1 MKKLHLN
8 YYNKHKQEKPMSD
21 NYNPHRNSVLITEN
35 PETEPFSE
43 ADKKFL
49 AEEEAKEQQ
58 PEKIL
63 GKFDSQ
69 EDLQKAYQELEKKF
83 HEPRNDQVQ
92 DNNVE
97 DPKLPSEQTSEDN
110 NKEGNAEPSEENTN
124 TEDNTERTGVAEAY
138 QALQEA
144 GEVNEEIYAKFEEA
158 GVPKELVD
166 HVQELENYKAANEM
180 KQMTAEVEDYNALTE
195 WAGKNLSESEIDTYD
210 NIMQNG
216 TPDEMRFAIK
226 NLDARMRADNPKPK
240 SNLIKADAVSQAS
253 GTYNSTAEVQRDMKD
268 PRYSTDSAYRAKVH
282 AKLAK
287 SNV

>member
-1 MKKLHLN
+1 
-8 YYNKHKQEKPMSD
+8 MSD
-21 NYNPHRNSVLITEN
+21 NYDPHRNSVLITDN
-35 PETEPFSE
+35 PEKPAFSE

-49 AEEEAKEQQ
+49 AEQEAKEQP

-83 HEPRNDQVQ
+83 HEPSNNQVQ

-97 DPKLPSEQTSEDN
+97 DPTLPSEQVSEDN
-110 NKEGNAEPSEENTN
+110 NKEDDAEPSEENTN
-124 TEDNTERTGVAEAY
+124 TEDNTERTGVTEAY
-138 QALQEA
+138 QSLQEA
-144 GEVNEEIYAKFEEA
+144 GEINDEVYAKFEEA

-180 KQMTAEVEDYNALTE
+180 KQMTAEVEDYSALTE
-195 WAGKNLSESEIDTYD
+195 WAGKNLSESEITTYD

-240 SNLIKADAVSQAS
+240 SNLIKADAVAQSS
-253 GTYNSTAEVQRDMKD
+253 GAYESTAQVQRDMQD
-268 PRYSTDSAYRAKVH
+268 PRYTNDSAYRAKVH
-282 AKLAK
+282 KKLAK